1 MELLQVDLMDEAQ
14 KKLSDFIGQ
23 IPVRTKK
30 VSLREGAY
38 TRLASDIPA
47 PEDVP
52 LFHRSTVDGYAVI
65 AADTYGASESIPTFL
80 KVVEEVMM
88 GRAATASLKS
98 GQCAYVPTG
107 GMIPEGADA
116 MVMVEYCESLDDGT
130 VAVCQPVAVGRDI
143 VRRGDDMKEGS
154 IVLKAG
160 TVLRPQEI
168 AALAALGID
177 QVEVEEPFRT
187 AIISTGD
194 ELVPVGGKPK
204 AGQIRESNSY
214 AIKAQAERAGME
226 VVSTAYYPD
235 NEEVLEAG
243 IRQAMECC
251 DFVFLSG
258 GSSQGKKDMTA
269 RLFDKVSNGGVCTHG
284 LALKP
289 GKPTIL
295 GWDKVSSTVL
305 VGLPGH
311 PSAASIV
318 FELLVARTLRL
329 HRGQPYQPYVE
340 AKTMYNI
347 ASAPGRGTCM
357 PVILHRKEEG
367 FEAEPVLGR
376 SGNWSIL
383 VKADG
388 YFLLDHNQEG
398 IKAGETVKVYLFER

>member
-1 MELLQVDLMDEAQ
+1 MDEAQ
-14 KKLSDFIGQ
+14 KKLYGFIRQ

-38 TRLASDIPA
+38 TRLAADIPA

-52 LFHRSTVDGYAVI
+52 LFHRSTVDGYAVV

-80 KVVEEVMM
+80 KVAEEVSM
-88 GRAATASLKS
+88 GRAASVKLKS

-116 MVMVEYCESLDDGT
+116 MVMVEYCETLEDGM

-143 VRRGDDMKEGS
+143 VYRGDDMKEGTT
-154 IVLKAG
+154 VLKAG

-168 AALAALGID
+168 AALAALGVGT
-177 QVEVEEPFRT
+177 VEVEEPFRT

-194 ELVPVGGKPK
+194 ELVPVDHKPE

-214 AIKAQAERAGME
+214 SIKAQAERAGME
-226 VVSTAYYPD
+226 VVSTAFYPD
-235 NEEVLEAG
+235 DEAALEAG

-269 RLFDKVSNGGVCTHG
+269 RLFDKVSGGGVCTHG

-295 GWDKVSSTVL
+295 GWDRTTSTVL

-318 FELLVARTLRL
+318 FELLVARTLRI
-329 HRGQPYQPYVE
+329 HRGQRYQPYVE

-357 PVILHRKEEG
+357 PVILRPGESG
-367 FEAEPVLGR
+367 LEAEPVLGR

>member
-14 KKLSDFIGQ
+14 KKLSGFIRRL
-23 IPVRTKK
+23 PARTKQ
-30 VSLREGAY
+30 VPLRDGAY
-38 TRLASDIPA
+38 TRLATDVSA

-52 LFHRSTVDGYAVI
+52 LFHRSTVDGYAVV

-80 KVVEEVMM
+80 KVVEEVSM
-88 GRAATASLKS
+88 GKAATAKLKS

-116 MVMVEYCESLDDGT
+116 MVMVEYCEALEDGT
-130 VAVCQPVAVGRDI
+130 VAVCQPSAVGRDI
-143 VRRGDDMKEGS
+143 VCRGDDMKEGS

-177 QVEVEEPFRT
+177 TVEVEEPFRT
-187 AIISTGD
+187 ALISTGD
-194 ELVPVGGKPK
+194 ELVPVDRKPE

-214 AIKAQAERAGME
+214 SIKAQAERAGME
-226 VVSTAYYPD
+226 VVSTAFYPD
-235 NEEVLEAG
+235 HEEELEAG
-243 IRQAMECC
+243 IRQAMETC

-269 RLFDKVSNGGVCTHG
+269 RLFDRVSNGGVCTHG

-295 GWDKVSSTVL
+295 GWDETSRTIL

-318 FELLVARTLRL
+318 FELLVARTLKL
-329 HRGQPYQPYVE
+329 HRGQLYQPYVE
-340 AKTMYNI
+340 ARTMYNI

-357 PVILHRKEEG
+357 PVILHQEG
-367 FEAEPVLGR
+367 EGLLAEPVLGR

-383 VKADG
+383 VNADG

-398 IKAGETVKVYLFER
+398 IKAGETVRVYLFER